1 MSIQALNKT
10 HLDAMIAIEV
20 AANQFPWSYKNMESC
35 FGGRYFNFGFFIA
48 DELAGFYIGEIAGP
62 DITLMDIC
70 VDHKLQGQGV
80 GAKLMTHLLAQAEAK
95 GAESI
100 FLEVRASNKAAIHL
114 YNKMGFC
121 EMGIRKNYYPTA
133 EGNEDAVLM
142 GLPFNPFAKHM

>member
-10 HLDAMIAIEV
+10 HLDAMMAIEV

-35 FGGRYFNFGFFIA
+35 FGGRYFNFGFFI
-48 DELAGFYIGEIAGP
+48 DDVLAGFYIGEIAGP

-70 VDHKLQGQGV
+70 VDQQLQGQGV
-80 GAKLMTHLLAQAEAK
+80 GAKLITHLLAQAELK
-95 GAESI
+95 GAENI

-114 YNKMGFC
+114 YDKMGFC

-133 EGNEDAVLM
+133 QGKEDAVLM
-142 GLPFNPFAKHM
+142 GLAFNPFAIHT